1 MNNDDIRALI
11 DAEGGTLDPRIY
23 TDDEVYALELER
35 IFGRAWLFI
44 AHEAQIPKT
53 GDFFATYMGE
63 DPVLVVRQKDKS
75 ANVFLNQCRHRGMKI
90 CRADGGNARAFTC
103 SYHGWSYDMSGKLV
117 SIPREQDGYF
127 GEIDKAEWGATQ
139 VAKVAT
145 YKGLIFATWDPNAP
159 ELLDYLGE
167 STWYMD
173 AFLDRVDAGTSV
185 IEGVTKWVIGC
196 NWKFAAEQF
205 CSDMYHAPLA
215 HISPTIA
222 KLPEGAPAS
231 DAAWPNR
238 GVQFRALHGGHGMGF
253 FTGPES
259 DDPEELARETPQVM
273 GGPTARAYYGGPA
286 LESAK
291 RRLGPTRAH
300 RIHGG
305 HMTIFPT
312 LSFLPGVQTLR
323 IWHPRG
329 PHEIEVWAMTIV
341 FADAPPEVVEDARVG
356 VVRSFSPGGVY
367 EQDDGENWVMI
378 QDVLKGHKA
387 RQTRLN
393 IGMGRGHARRDHPDF
408 PGIIGNVYGEEAAR
422 GFYSHW
428 NTMLTTD
435 DWASLYPK
443 NGARDA

>member
-1 MNNDDIRALI
+1 
-11 DAEGGTLDPRIY
+11 
-23 TDDEVYALELER
+23 
-35 IFGRAWLFI
+35 
-44 AHEAQIPKT
+44 
-53 GDFFATYMGE
+53 
-63 DPVLVVRQKDKS
+63 
-75 ANVFLNQCRHRGMKI
+75 
-90 CRADGGNARAFTC
+90 
-103 SYHGWSYDMSGKLV
+103 
-117 SIPREQDGYF
+117 
-127 GEIDKAEWGATQ
+127 
-139 VAKVAT
+139 
-145 YKGLIFATWDPNAP
+145 
-159 ELLDYLGE
+159 
-167 STWYMD
+167 
-173 AFLDRVDAGTSV
+173 
-185 IEGVTKWVIGC
+185 
-196 NWKFAAEQF
+196 
-205 CSDMYHAPLA
+205 
-215 HISPTIA
+215 
-222 KLPEGAPAS
+222 
-231 DAAWPNR
+231 
-238 GVQFRALHGGHGMGF
+238 
-253 FTGPES
+253 
-259 DDPEELARETPQVM
+259 
-273 GGPTARAYYGGPA
+273 GPA